1 MRSSLPV
8 PALRTPVPLIT
19 VVPVVSSPPLAPV
32 KVMPNDPM
40 VNVVVPVIFS
50 ELITESAVW
59 VWLAVRR

>member
-1 MRSSLPV
+1 MPV